1 MNVISSKTAQQI
13 VDTVKEFCGYDINFI
28 NEKGMILASTDTLRI
43 GTFHE
48 GGMAALKNGES
59 LEVFQDDAFHGTQ
72 KGVNIPVLQ
81 DGKPSAVIGISG
93 NPDEVRSYARLAE
106 RITRL
111 ILREQELNAAARTS
125 TERKNYLI
133 QSLLNGSPEN
143 PGYLLRLLKDF
154 GLDPD
159 SPKKIIL
166 IRLNSKNSSGSIS
179 YAESRIQKL
188 CDTLQGTV
196 FCYQYPCDFIL
207 LADASCIEQHFS
219 FLEHFASQEQ
229 NVLCIGVGKSVDLYQ
244 AQASYATA
252 QIALESLSLSETNLS
267 RFDQLTLEILLG
279 SVSLDGRQ
287 EFLARSIGSLS
298 SDDKHLLRMYF
309 EEDCSLSHTAEKL
322 FLHKNTLQYR
332 LDRIRRNSG
341 YDPRKFK
348 DGVILYLALRLSSS
362 AP

>member
-244 AQASYATA
+244 AQTSYATA

-279 SVSLDGRQ
+279 SVSLAGRQ

-298 SDDKHLLRMYF
+298 SDDKHLLRMKHF
-309 EEDCSLSHTAEKL
+309 QS
-322 FLHKNTLQYR
+322 
-332 LDRIRRNSG
+332 
-341 YDPRKFK
+341 
-348 DGVILYLALRLSSS
+348 
-362 AP
+362 